1 VLIAG
6 WAFVAV
12 AAAVCLGAVLQG
24 VLGFGMVIV
33 AFPVLVT
40 VEPELLP
47 QSMLVVSVFTTMLIA
62 WQSRGETNWFEVGWF
77 TAGRPLGLVG
87 AVAILAVLDRST
99 LTLAGGTVVLAAIGL
114 SVWAPEVR
122 RTPKALFWGGSVSS
136 LFGTAIAIGGP
147 PMGLLYQRSDGA
159 TLRSTVSVL
168 SLTSAPIGI
177 AILLITGN
185 FEVVDLRTGL
195 ALAPFGLIGAACSR
209 FVIPYFD
216 LRLRPIIL
224 GVCAVAALGA
234 MARVVL

>member
-1 VLIAG
+1 M
-6 WAFVAV
+6 
-12 AAAVCLGAVLQG
+12 LQG

-47 QSMLVVSVFTTMLIA
+47 QSVLVVGVFTTMLIA
-62 WQSRGETNWFEVGWF
+62 WHSRGDTNWTEVGWF

-87 AVAILAVLDRST
+87 AIGILSVLDRAT

-114 SVWAPEVR
+114 SLWAPEVKR
-122 RTPKALFWGGSVSS
+122 SPKALFWGGSVSS

-147 PMGLLYQRSDGA
+147 PMGLLYQRSDGT
-159 TLRSTVSVL
+159 TLRATVSVL
-168 SLTSAPIGI
+168 SLTGAPIGLSM
-177 AILLITGN
+177 LLVTGN
-185 FEVVDLRTGL
+185 FEPADLLTGL
-195 ALAPFGLIGAACSR
+195 ALTPFGLLGASCSR

-224 GVCAVAALGA
+224 GVCALAALGA
-234 MARVVL
+234 MARVAF